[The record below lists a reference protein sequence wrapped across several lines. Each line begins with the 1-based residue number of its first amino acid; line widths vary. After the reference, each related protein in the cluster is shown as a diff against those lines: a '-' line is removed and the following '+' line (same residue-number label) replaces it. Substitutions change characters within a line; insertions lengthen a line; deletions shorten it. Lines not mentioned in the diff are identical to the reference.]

1 MPEAAT
7 ANAPLPSKTLQW
19 RLWELTYYMRRFVL
33 SFSIVPQTV
42 CASIWSLVSRS
53 YQILCIW
60 ALTVVEVVA
69 VVIVN
74 SAFCLF
80 YRAVDL

>member
-1 MPEAAT
+1 V
-7 ANAPLPSKTLQW
+7 
-19 RLWELTYYMRRFVL
+19 WEFTYYLRRFEL
-33 SFSIVPQTV
+33 SFCIVPQTV
-42 CASIWSLVSRS
+42 GASIWSLVSRWE
-53 YQILCIW
+53 QILCIW

-80 YRAVDL
+80 YRAADV